1 MAERVRKGY
10 QRLFEVRLLH
20 HYWLDEGGT
29 LFDLLP
35 DPGRRLLAY
44 DRRPFLALTP
54 TPATATALAGLGCV
68 YRDTALGGLVAAP
81 DDAVI
86 PDAAVFELVVTVRQ
100 AAFQH
105 YTALTLPARTIYEL
119 YYAAE
124 DSIYR
129 YKENVPVLSNLTGVA
144 RGAGPARAL
153 YLSRKIPPRAPTDR
167 VEALVAVAGAL
178 HQLTSDPPGAGTQQ
192 VAAAVAA
199 APVFVHQ
206 ADAPALVPPPGL
218 AGVPARGL
226 RLTAGIPDDVFALI
240 RIAAVRPGSADFSCT
255 VAGKARPDYPVF
267 QVRFKNRSTVRHY
280 FNRATG
286 APTTTDPGPLP
297 LTFSGNAGPKQKPA
311 PEALKLTF
319 DPVVAGRITGIQ
331 SNIFE

>member
-1 MAERVRKGY
+1 MTERVRNGY
-10 QRLFEVRLLH
+10 KRLFEVRLLH

-35 DPGRRLLAY
+35 DPARRLLTY

-54 TPATATALAGLGCV
+54 TPATAKALAGLGCV

-86 PDAAVFELVVTVRQ
+86 PNDAVFELVLTVQQ
-100 AAFQH
+100 AAFQN
-105 YTALTLPARTIYEL
+105 YTALTLPPRNIYEL
-119 YYAAE
+119 YYAVE
-124 DSIYR
+124 DRIYR
-129 YKENVPVLSNLTGVA
+129 YKENVPVLSNLTGVT
-144 RGAGPARAL
+144 RGAGPTQAL
-153 YLSRKIPPRAPTDR
+153 YLSREIPAPAPTDR
-167 VEALVAVAGAL
+167 VEALVKVAGAL
-178 HQLTSDPPGAGTQQ
+178 RQLTSDPPGAGTQQ
-192 VAAAVAA
+192 LAAALAA

-206 ADAPALVPPPGL
+206 ADAPTLVPPAGL

-226 RLTAGIPDDVFALI
+226 RLTEGIPDDVFALI
-240 RIAAVRPGSADFSCT
+240 RIAAVRPGNAAFSCT
-255 VAGKARPDYPVF
+255 VAGKARLDYPVF
-267 QVRFKNRSTVRHY
+267 QVRLKNRSTVRHY

-297 LTFSGNAGPKQKPA
+297 LTFFGNAGPKQKPA
-311 PEALKLTF
+311 PEALKLTV
-319 DPVVAGRITGIQ
+319 DPVVASRITGIR